1 MKIFYDRSMRRLV
14 CALCALACFFSAIFP
29 AAYAAG
35 PEEAEPAPALTAAQA
50 QEMQQADRAVT
61 ELTESDVFA
70 GMSQPQRLDA
80 ALVRLDQLTEEG
92 LVRPGSVYADE
103 ENGMVSFA
111 YRCGALG
118 GILVQDLDED
128 NSLICALPQEQLT
141 ETDNTGVYDLLGSAM
156 IYYAFDNTV
165 NSSRYPYYAYMQ
177 AFWSSVG
184 LDTRM
189 DTSVTLLDLR
199 RMGQYDLCIL
209 GAHGAYYTY
218 SSGLLWKRL
227 RTEPLIILL
236 EKSTV
241 AKDILYGVDL
251 LCGRIIKVNGMYCV
265 TPGFFRSAYRRGQLK
280 DTILFSETCEFYG
293 VDGSVDTSLADA
305 LLAGGAKAV
314 VGFVNNVYA
323 VYSRSM
329 MWDTVNHLIMGQ
341 SVQEAVQHAMNT
353 YGADDLV
360 WYNAQGGKRPHAAA
374 AYAMICGDAD
384 AVLYALPE
392 ETLPERAA

>member
-1 MKIFYDRSMRRLV
+1 MKIFDDRSMRRLV
-14 CALCALACFFSAIFP
+14 CALCALACFFSAVFP

-35 PEEAEPAPALTAAQA
+35 PKEAETAPALTAAQA

-80 ALVRLDQLTEEG
+80 ALVRLEQLTEEG

>member
-35 PEEAEPAPALTAAQA
+35 PEEAETAPALTAAQA

-80 ALVRLDQLTEEG
+80 ALVRLEQLTEEG

-236 EKSTV
+236 EKSTI